1 MMRANHLMLCPA
13 TALPPSS
20 HVVDPRCFPE
30 PPSPAGNHPPRPGSV
45 SHRTHGAALAREIRK
60 GSGVVLRPRVGVA
73 CPSVRRPS
81 HQIRALQYNHPE
93 RAEGDDYCHRRTSS
107 SYPIPPGGALGFL
120 PLSRLAAHQG
130 LPVGL
135 PPGLSSPLGAPAGLL
150 ADAAGSEDFS
160 TADYFR
166 KLGKNLVCVMP
177 LYHIVQATSKMGS
190 PPKTWTGLG
199 LKNRAQKAVRPF
211 GLQKRSM
218 GNGTKA
224 AADVREGQLM
234 LMDQCLA
241 ATSQAVVHTAFR
253 YGLANLT

>member
-1 MMRANHLMLCPA
+1 MLCPA

-20 HVVDPRCFPE
+20 HVKLTHVASPRHHPQLE
-30 PPSPAGNHPPRPGSV
+30 ITPPRPGSV

-73 CPSVRRPS
+73 RPSVRQSFPS
-81 HQIRALQYNHPE
+81 DQSASIQPPPRGP
-93 RAEGDDYCHRRTSS
+93 RGDDYCHRRTSS
-107 SYPIPPGGALGFL
+107 SSPHSAWGGALGF
-120 PLSRLAAHQG
+120 PSRSPRLAAHQG
-130 LPVGL
+130 LPVGP
-135 PPGLSSPLGAPAGLL
+135 PPGPPRRWGLRPA
-150 ADAAGSEDFS
+150 
-160 TADYFR
+160 
-166 KLGKNLVCVMP
+166 
-177 LYHIVQATSKMGS
+177 
-190 PPKTWTGLG
+190 
-199 LKNRAQKAVRPF
+199 RARGMRPVP
-211 GLQKRSM
+211 RSM